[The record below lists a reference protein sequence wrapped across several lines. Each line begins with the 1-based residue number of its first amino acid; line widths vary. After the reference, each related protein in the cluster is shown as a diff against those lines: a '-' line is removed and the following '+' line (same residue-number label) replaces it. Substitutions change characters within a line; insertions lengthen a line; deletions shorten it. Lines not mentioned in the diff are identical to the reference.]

1 MLRYFPPPTKPYL
14 EKGIVFYAYGVS
26 NSANPSPYLEQ
37 TLVNAQYLKKMD
49 PTVCFK
55 IYFILI

>member
-49 PTVCFK
+49 PTVCF
-55 IYFILI
+55 